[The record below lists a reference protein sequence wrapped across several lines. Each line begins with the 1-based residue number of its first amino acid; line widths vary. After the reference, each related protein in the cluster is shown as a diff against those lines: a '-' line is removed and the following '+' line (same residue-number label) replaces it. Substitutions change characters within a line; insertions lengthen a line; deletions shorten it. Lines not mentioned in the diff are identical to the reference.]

1 MSKVTQSTTI
11 AAPVGQ
17 VFAFVSEPQ
26 RAPTFL
32 PGLNRIS
39 NLSAPQ
45 QQVGRT
51 WEWEFNWLG
60 LIFSGK
66 SQCTQFSPA
75 SIYQFQ
81 TLTGADSTWTYR
93 CEPRGAQTHLT
104 LEVEYEAPQ
113 ALLARVATAGILE
126 KLNQH
131 RAAEAIANIK
141 TLLEP

>member
-1 MSKVTQSTTI
+1 MPKATQSITI
-11 AAPVGQ
+11 SAPVDK
-17 VFAFVSEPQ
+17 VFAFVSDPQ

-39 NLSAPQ
+39 SLSAPQ

-60 LIFSGK
+60 LTFSGK
-66 SQCTQFSPA
+66 SQCMQFSPA
-75 SIYQFQ
+75 SVYQFQ
-81 TLTGADSTWTYR
+81 TLTGAHSTWTYR
-93 CEPRGAQTHLT
+93 CEPRSSQTQLT
-104 LEVEYEAPQ
+104 LEVDYETPQ

-131 RAAEAIANIK
+131 RAAETVANIK
-141 TLLEP
+141 ALLEP